1 MNTKTD
7 HLTWHQWDALGALSA
22 REMYIGH
29 VRSADALT
37 MYDVKCLDLLGL
49 VVVVLAPDGRRAV
62 ARLTA
67 KGRAALAAHTGGA
80 S

>member
-1 MNTKTD
+1 
-7 HLTWHQWDALGALSA
+7 
-22 REMYIGH
+22 
-29 VRSADALT
+29 